1 MQNLL
6 RRSLQLPLLPAIL
19 DPPEERMERGGMSTK
34 SPVHV
39 LDGAVLFGDLIAA
52 EFLLG

>member
-1 MQNLL
+1 MQQRNE
-6 RRSLQLPLLPAIL
+6 S
-19 DPPEERMERGGMSTK
+19 ESGMSTK
-34 SPVHV
+34 SSVHL